1 MTLFQ
6 LDLIVYT
13 DTHTHILHP
22 NRFYYFIIHNEN
34 GKSFSKCIEYGWQI
48 IHCSSPINLLQYE
61 IYFLLVLTAWVAHQ
75 FVYPFKCFE
84 CETEIFSFD
93 SSFYSLFLFLFFCWK
108 WRKTFRN
115 VYFITVLKS
124 YLFHSY
130 IPIYMSTINCYIIP
144 FFFFTFKLL
153 QRELLNKRDL
163 QIHTQHH
170 ISIECQLYSVD
181 LNFDLR
187 KNKRVSIYFKRY
199 MTRIEKS
206 ANT

>member
-48 IHCSSPINLLQYE
+48 IHCSSTINLLQYE

-144 FFFFTFKLL
+144 FFFSHLICSNVNCWTKETHKYIHNTTYQSSVSCIQLIWILICGKTNEYPFISRDIW
-153 QRELLNKRDL
+153 RE
-163 QIHTQHH
+163 
-170 ISIECQLYSVD
+170 
-181 LNFDLR
+181 
-187 KNKRVSIYFKRY
+187 
-199 MTRIEKS
+199 
-206 ANT
+206 